1 MGRLS
6 GGQTMFGCPFRITIE
21 TFINLH
27 VEGNNGREN
36 SEGGHSI
43 GPWLPR
49 PTMQFRLR
57 AWQAFQRLLDPFAP
71 PKPLRRPHK
80 H

>member
-1 MGRLS
+1 LNQQMVNRAD
-6 GGQTMFGCPFRITIE
+6 RIR
-21 TFINLH
+21 
-27 VEGNNGREN
+27 VGREN